1 MDRVGAHR
9 LSRKLKS
16 RRFQQC
22 AEFLPLRNRG
32 LGLLAV
38 AMLPIPLAGRPPL
51 PLAPPCNRHGP
62 FFVAVT
68 GKASRFNRISV
79 RSSRKTGKAS
89 GSETVTYFGGRTA
102 IASISNNAPGR
113 ASCGTPIVV
122 LAGGAAVFTYL
133 SRTSR

>member
-51 PLAPPCNRHGP
+51 PLAPPCNRHGL

-89 GSETVTYFGGRTA
+89 GKRTD
-102 IASISNNAPGR
+102 
-113 ASCGTPIVV
+113 
-122 LAGGAAVFTYL
+122 YL
-133 SRTSR
+133 LRR